1 MQQSMPYLDSDFE
14 GQRGNLFIGNLIAC
28 FSVCII
34 NRRNTTAS
42 RNTGS
47 MLWQSGD
54 DRSMGCEKMWIKK
67 GYSPCKQSVY
77 NNMV

>member
-1 MQQSMPYLDSDFE
+1 MQQSRPDLDSDFD
-14 GQRGNLFIGNLIAC
+14 GQRGNLFISNLNAC

-42 RNTGS
+42 RTIGS
-47 MLWQSGD
+47 ILWQSGD
-54 DRSMGCEKMWIKK
+54 DRSMGCEWMWIKK
-67 GYSPCKQSVY
+67 GYSPHKQSVY